1 METSYVIKKIMV
13 NTRGKKTHVLLTDGN
28 SEILELS
35 HKNIAERMAKV
46 LNENSDSGWLY
57 EVVSIKN

>member
-46 LNENSDSGWLY
+46 LNENSDSGWVY

>member
-1 METSYVIKKIMV
+1 MV

-28 SEILELS
+28 SEILELP

-46 LNENSDSGWLY
+46 LNENSDSGWVY